1 MSSLPLLPGYTFMD
15 PLALQKPIK
24 QSLGWKKG
32 VPLVDPAPLPILS
45 EADSQD
51 LARQERSLQFGVRRR
66 SRTPPRFLPEWAVLE
81 KKVLRFSGYF
91 TEHVEGTGQVC
102 RIRPVVV
109 YYYLLDDALMVT
121 EPRTPNSGLDQGRQ
135 LGRQR
140 VPHPEGGFW
149 HWTHLNLGMDLC
161 LYGRHYIICDCDA
174 FTKDFLLSE
183 GTELGKP
190 LPIPVDPYDVLRK
203 SRAESPSRWSDLR
216 PHSAPLAPS
225 GLRGLALK
233 FDVMVEESE
242 GGRPAAS
249 PAVLL
254 YRPEDQTV
262 ELRRP
267 SHLDHT
273 EIKKFSPVILRAVKV
288 PKYDTRKAGFVDIG
302 EEEQMEVWLTPRD
315 LAPPTTVTIFGRRVM
330 VTGCDDLTRRFLL
343 EYYGVE
349 NAPGMKQVEAT
360 KADERG
366 SSGRT
371 QSDIVPRPLVRR
383 GIRDPRDATVLRFA
397 AQLDTPDNKEGDRNF
412 IMIYHVADATIE
424 IKELARPGGLGGR
437 VLSRSHV
444 PKPQPEGDE
453 RGAGRYAAED
463 VYTLNDFYIGSILDV
478 WGRRY
483 VLTGADRYVLSYVR
497 QHAEEIS
504 PKVLSSLA
512 TFFGEDEKHEPQ
524 IAAEENQ

>member
-1 MSSLPLLPGYTFMD
+1 MVLITGEWGPDFCD
-15 PLALQKPIK
+15 
-24 QSLGWKKG
+24 SLG
-32 VPLVDPAPLPILS
+32 
-45 EADSQD
+45 Q
-51 LARQERSLQFGVRRR
+51 
-66 SRTPPRFLPEWAVLE
+66 
-81 KKVLRFSGYF
+81 
-91 TEHVEGTGQVC
+91 
-102 RIRPVVV
+102 
-109 YYYLLDDALMVT
+109 
-121 EPRTPNSGLDQGRQ
+121 NSGLDQGRQ
-135 LGRQR
+135 LSRQR
-140 VPHPEGGFW
+140 VPHPDGGLW

-174 FTKDFLLSE
+174 FTKNFLLSE
-183 GTELGKP
+183 GTELEKP
-190 LPIPVDPYDVLRK
+190 LPIPVDPYNVLRK

-225 GLRGLALK
+225 GLRGLVLK
-233 FDVMVEESE
+233 FDAMVEESE

-249 PAVLL
+249 PAVVL
-254 YRPEDQTV
+254 YRPEDKTV

-273 EIKKFSPVILRAVKV
+273 EIKKFSPVILRAVRV

-315 LAPPTTVTIFGRRVM
+315 LAPPTSVTIFGRRVM
-330 VTGCDDLTRRFLL
+330 VTGCDDQTRRFLL

-349 NAPGMKQVEAT
+349 NAPGMKQIETT

-383 GIRDPRDATVLRFA
+383 GILDPRDATVLRFS
-397 AQLDTPDNKEGDRNF
+397 AQLDTPDNKDRDRNF
-412 IMIYHVADATIE
+412 ILIYHVADATVE

-437 VLSRSHV
+437 VLSRSNV
-444 PKPQPEGDE
+444 PKPQPKGDE
-453 RGAGRYAAED
+453 RGAGRYASED
-463 VYTLNDFYIGSILDV
+463 VYTLNDLYIGSILDV

-483 VLTGADRYVLSYVR
+483 GITGADRYVLSYVR

-512 TFFGEDEKHEPQ
+512 TFFGEESQ
-524 IAAEENQ
+524 IAAEENQLHVDG